1 MTAIKSHGKPVEPT
15 IAAIASPPGP
25 GGIGVIRISGSN
37 SLAILET
44 IFSPSRPITSFSS
57 HRLYYG
63 WINDPEADRPIDEVL
78 AVYMAAPHTYT
89 REDVVEIQCHSS
101 YLVMERILAL
111 VLRLDAVLADPGE
124 FTKRAFLNGR
134 IDLSQAEAVIE
145 LLDASTS
152 QGLDMALVNLQG
164 GLQQDVT
171 AIQQVLVGMRAVVE
185 VAIDFPDDDVE
196 ILDAAEM
203 QEQLQG
209 EVIDPLAGLIAVSDQ
224 GRIFRDGVSV
234 VILGRPNVGKSSLLN
249 ALLREERAIVTAI
262 PGTTRDTIEEVVNI
276 KGMPVRIVDT
286 AGIRND
292 AGEVEEIGIERAR
305 RKMAEADFI
314 FYLVDGSVPL
324 SPDDHLLYD
333 AVRDKSVILVVNKVD
348 VAPADSDEIAA
359 VFPEDLPRVAISAT
373 RGDGLAELEQQFFDL
388 VTQGQPWE
396 PGHGSVPNVRQQA
409 SLERTLVDSRRLSD
423 GLSHNVSADL
433 LAVDLQAALD
443 NLGDIVGETT
453 TEDVL
458 DMIFTRFCIGK

>member
-1 MTAIKSHGKPVEPT
+1 MTSIESHGKLVEPT

-25 GGIGVIRISGSN
+25 AGIGVIRISGSN
-37 SLAILET
+37 SLAILKT
-44 IFSPSRPITSFSS
+44 IFAPIRPLSSFTS

-63 WINDPEADRPIDEVL
+63 WINDPEGGRPIDEVL

-101 YLVMERILAL
+101 YLVMESILAL
-111 VLRLDAVLADPGE
+111 ILRLDAVLADPGE

-145 LLDASTS
+145 LLDANTR

-164 GLQQDVT
+164 GLQHDVA
-171 AIQQVLVGMRAVVE
+171 AIRQVLIGMLAVVE

-196 ILDAAEM
+196 ILNGDQM
-203 QEQLQG
+203 QAQLDN
-209 EVIDPLAGLIAVSDQ
+209 EVIDPLIKLIAASDK

-249 ALLREERAIVTAI
+249 ALLREERAIVTPI

-292 AGEVEEIGIERAR
+292 AGEVEEIGIQRAR
-305 RKMAEADFI
+305 RKMEEADFI
-314 FYLVDGSVPL
+314 FFMVDGSEPL
-324 SPDDHLLYD
+324 TADDNELY
-333 AVRDKSVILVVNKVD
+333 RIIKDKTVILVVNKAD
-348 VAPADSDEIAA
+348 VAPADPATLAGVFSD
-359 VFPEDLPRVAISAT
+359 DLPRVMISAT
-373 RGDGLAELEQQFFDL
+373 RGDGLVELEQEFFDL
-388 VTQGQPWE
+388 VTQGQSWE

-409 SLERTLVDSRRLSD
+409 SLERTLVDSRRLMD
-423 GLSHNVSADL
+423 GLVHNMSADL

-443 NLGDIVGETT
+443 SLGDIIGETT

-458 DMIFTRFCIGK
+458 DIIFTKFCIGK